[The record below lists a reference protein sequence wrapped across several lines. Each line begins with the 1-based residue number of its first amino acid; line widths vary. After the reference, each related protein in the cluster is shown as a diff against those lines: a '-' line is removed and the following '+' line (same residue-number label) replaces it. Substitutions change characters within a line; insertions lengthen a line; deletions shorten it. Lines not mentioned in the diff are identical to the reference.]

1 VNLSEF
7 CIRRPVA
14 TTLLMTLFVV
24 VGIFGYRL
32 LTISALPRVDFPTIV
47 VTAKL
52 PGASPETMASSVA
65 TPLEKE
71 FATIAGVDAVSSV
84 SGLGSTQITLQ
95 FDLGRDIDG
104 AALDVQSAMTSAA
117 KKLPKEMTTPPS
129 FHKVNP
135 SDAPVLFLSLSSDT
149 VPMYD
154 VDDYAE
160 TLIAQRISTLP
171 GVAQVSIYGQQKYAV
186 RVQANPNAL
195 SAAGIGLKDLQ
206 NALAAA
212 NSSTPVG
219 QINGQKQNFTIQATG
234 QMTRA
239 AQYRDLIVAYRN
251 GNPIALGN
259 VARVIDSVETD
270 QVAGWFNGTRS
281 ILLAVDRQPDA
292 NTVDVVNRVKEL
304 IPTFRAQIPPAI
316 GLSVMLD
323 RSDSIKAAI
332 SDVQFTLGLT
342 IALVVLVIFLFLRN
356 ATATIIPALALPIS
370 IIGTFA
376 GMYLFGYSIDNLSL
390 LALTL
395 SVGFVVD
402 DAIVMLENIVR
413 HIEGGMKPFEAALQG
428 SREIAFTILSITLSL
443 VAVFIP
449 VLFMGGIVG
458 RMFREFAITI
468 SMTILISGFVSLTL
482 TPMLGSRLLKP
493 HEKGERHNR
502 LYRISEDAFNAMLGF
517 YERTL
522 KSVLHHKRITLAA
535 TLLTLVA
542 SAYIYTAIPK
552 GFFPTEDTGQISART
567 EAAQD
572 VSFDAMQALQKQV
585 ADVIS
590 ADPAVDVVNS
600 SIGATGSS
608 PSLNEGRLFIGLKPY
623 DQRTASVTEVIQ
635 RLRGKLAQ
643 IPGINTF
650 MQPVQNIKLGVRLS
664 KSLYQYTIQGT
675 DLAEVEHWAPL
686 LEQKLKDIPGLQ
698 DVTSDLQ
705 IASPQAFVAIDRDKA
720 ASLNVTADAI
730 RNTLYSAFGTRQ
742 VATIYTPSDEYQVIL
757 QLDPRFQADVAAIS
771 HLYVP
776 SSNGDLVPLDTIS
789 KVTRT
794 VGPVAVDHENALPA
808 VTLSFNLAPGVSL
821 GDAVQQVDAAER
833 EMNLPAT
840 VQTRFAGTAQ
850 VFQDSLKGQGLLL
863 FAAVFV
869 IYIVLGVLYES
880 FIHPITILS
889 GLPAAGF
896 GALLT
901 LILCGMDLTII
912 AIIGIVMLIGIVK
925 KNAIMMIDFA
935 IERQRQGEQSPERAI
950 FEACRLRFRPIMM
963 TTMAAIMGSLPIAVG
978 LGAGSELRR
987 PLGVAVV
994 GGLVFSQFLT
1004 LYITPVVYVYL
1015 ERVNRLISG
1024 KRIDRPSP
1032 KVVGKQHD
1040 FAAAGE

>member
-1 VNLSEF
+1 
-7 CIRRPVA
+7 
-14 TTLLMTLFVV
+14 
-24 VGIFGYRL
+24 
-32 LTISALPRVDFPTIV
+32 
-47 VTAKL
+47 
-52 PGASPETMASSVA
+52 
-65 TPLEKE
+65 
-71 FATIAGVDAVSSV
+71 
-84 SGLGSTQITLQ
+84 
-95 FDLGRDIDG
+95 
-104 AALDVQSAMTSAA
+104 
-117 KKLPKEMTTPPS
+117 
-129 FHKVNP
+129 
-135 SDAPVLFLSLSSDT
+135 
-149 VPMYD
+149 
-154 VDDYAE
+154 
-160 TLIAQRISTLP
+160 
-171 GVAQVSIYGQQKYAV
+171 
-186 RVQANPNAL
+186 
-195 SAAGIGLKDLQ
+195 
-206 NALAAA
+206 
-212 NSSTPVG
+212 
-219 QINGQKQNFTIQATG
+219 
-234 QMTRA
+234 
-239 AQYRDLIVAYRN
+239 
-251 GNPIALGN
+251 
-259 VARVIDSVETD
+259 
-270 QVAGWFNGTRS
+270 
-281 ILLAVDRQPDA
+281 
-292 NTVDVVNRVKEL
+292 
-304 IPTFRAQIPPAI
+304 
-316 GLSVMLD
+316 
-323 RSDSIKAAI
+323 
-332 SDVQFTLGLT
+332 
-342 IALVVLVIFLFLRN
+342 
-356 ATATIIPALALPIS
+356 
-370 IIGTFA
+370 
-376 GMYLFGYSIDNLSL
+376 
-390 LALTL
+390 
-395 SVGFVVD
+395 
-402 DAIVMLENIVR
+402 
-413 HIEGGMKPFEAALQG
+413 MKPFEAALKG

-502 LYRISEDAFNAMLGF
+502 LYRISEATFNAMLGF

-522 KSVLHHKRITLAA
+522 QSVLHHKRITLAA

-552 GFFPTEDTGQISART
+552 GFFPIEDTGQISART

-608 PSLNEGRLFIGLKPY
+608 PSLNEGRMFIGLKPY

-635 RLRGKLAQ
+635 RLRRKLAQ
-643 IPGINTF
+643 IPGIDTF

-705 IASPQAFVAIDRDKA
+705 VASPQAFVAIDRDKA

-757 QLDPRFQADVAAIS
+757 QLDPKYQADVAAIS

-776 SSNGDLVPLDTIS
+776 SSSGDLVPLDTIA

-821 GDAVQQVDAAER
+821 GDAVEKVDAAER
-833 EMNLPAT
+833 ELNLPAT

-896 GALLT
+896 GALMT

-1024 KRIDRPSP
+1024 KRIDRPTP
-1032 KVVGKQHD
+1032 KMVGKQHD